1 MNSNQLK
8 QCAEALEEVAAVLE
22 QLSVK
27 FPEVFDELNVRYPLV
42 DELGG
47 YKGMLRDH
55 AQGIESPMT
64 AVSSE
69 SPRLGSAFVT
79 SFMTDGERYFIRVP
93 ADPTPIFYII
103 DSEGRLSST
112 LNQQREA
119 LREVSDNDVP
129 MDFRWLLHGCVRE
142 WRDVERAWMRKRSAL
157 KVLAQ
162 IGFSDCEDDEV
173 PGIISH
179 IETGVS
185 LNCLTSGPADVIRLA
200 VDHGKQAGRQ
210 EVRSQMRAALGI

>member
-22 QLSVK
+22 QLRVK
-27 FPEVFDELNVRYPLV
+27 FPEVFDDLNVRYPLV

-55 AQGIESPMT
+55 AHGIESPE
-64 AVSSE
+64 AA
-69 SPRLGSAFVT
+69 RLESAFVT
-79 SFMTDGERYFIRVP
+79 SFMTDGQRYYIRVP

-103 DSEGRLSST
+103 DSEGRLSSV

-129 MDFRWLLHGCVRE
+129 MDFRWLLHDCVRA

-179 IETGVS
+179 IETGVN

-200 VDHGKQAGRQ
+200 VDHGKKAGRQ

>member
-27 FPEVFDELNVRYPLV
+27 FPQVFDELNVRYPLV

-55 AQGIESPMT
+55 AHGIENPE
-64 AVSSE
+64 AARFE
-69 SPRLGSAFVT
+69 SAFVT

-103 DSEGRLSST
+103 DSEGRLNST
-112 LNQQREA
+112 LNLQREA

-129 MDFRWLLHGCVRE
+129 RDFRWLLHDCVRQ
-142 WRDVERAWMRKRSAL
+142 WRDFERAGMRKRSAL